1 MECYGLIYSI
11 IKNKNTRLLKGAGM
25 FDESKCNRCGDCLV
39 RCQYMDYDRERA
51 IREFTALIEGRDSEV
66 LTECTTC
73 MACNEYCEQGA
84 EPFELILKLQE
95 ERSIIPALESTLQ
108 NMFKQETVPSQIIK
122 GDPDKPALSLCV
134 MKTRLP
140 EGSYQG
146 RLFDGLTTVDG
157 GEYFCYMAFLHA
169 ARGSYLAQNIQRFV
183 DSLASLNAKEVVL
196 IHDDCYS
203 AITSKAR
210 EYGIH
215 VPFKPIHIIEY
226 LRNYIRENKGSVIK
240 LNKNI
245 AYQRPCISRYTSE
258 KEPMLD
264 ELFELIGVTRVP
276 RKYDRQDALCC
287 GGIFM
292 GKDREKGLKFQDRNI
307 TDAKAYNADA
317 MVILCPVCW
326 NHLSEPCRERGL
338 LPIYLTNL
346 CRMALGEIPFPS

>member
-1 MECYGLIYSI
+1 
-11 IKNKNTRLLKGAGM
+11 M
-25 FDESKCNRCGDCLV
+25 FDVSKCNRCGDCLV
-39 RCQYMDYDRERA
+39 RCQYVDYNRERA
-51 IREFTALIEGRDSEV
+51 IEEFTALIEGKDSEV
-66 LTECTTC
+66 LTQCVTC
-73 MACNEYCEQGA
+73 MACNEYCERGA
-84 EPFELILKLQE
+84 NPFELILQLQE
-95 ERSIIPALESTLQ
+95 ERDIIPAPETTFNNL
-108 NMFKQETVPSQIIK
+108 FKQENAPSQVIK

-134 MKTRLP
+134 LKTRIP

-146 RLFDGLTTVDG
+146 RLFEGMTVADG

-169 ARGSYLAQNIQRFV
+169 ARGSYVKQNIQKFV
-183 DSLASLNAKEVVL
+183 DSLASLEKEEVVL

-210 EYGIH
+210 EYGIE
-215 VPFKPIHIIEY
+215 VPFRPVHIIEY
-226 LRNYIRENKGSVIK
+226 LLNYLKKHRSSIIK

-264 ELFELIGVTRVP
+264 ELFELIGVTRVS

-307 TDAKAYNADA
+307 TDAKAYHADA

-326 NHLSEPCRERGL
+326 NHLSESCRERGIP
-338 LPIYLTNL
+338 PIFLTNL
-346 CRMALGEIPFPS
+346 CRMALGELSFPV